1 MHLDDVLLRRTSLAF
16 TGAVTAD
23 SAAEV
28 AEAIAPVMGWD
39 AAQRRAETDRGLAM
53 VHAADPT
60 WSPDDGS
67 RSTRGSLRV
76 AIA

>member
-16 TGAVTAD
+16 IGAVTVE

-28 AEAIAPVMGWD
+28 AEAIAPVLGWS
-39 AAQRRAETDRGLAM
+39 AAQRRAEAERALAM

-60 WSPDDGS
+60 LVRAVPLPV
-67 RSTRGSLRV
+67 LRV